1 MKNTRKGFT
10 LVELL
15 AVIVILAIIMIIA
28 IPAVLQTMNLARQ
41 KTFKE
46 YITKVYTAAQ
56 TYQVAQSTAGAP
68 NKGAL
73 YTVTISGIAAPA
85 AGSTEENRSSYN
97 GSVCYAYDIAKIG
110 LSSVGDYKG
119 TVFICENPSKID
131 SNSAVLIALK
141 DANYTTKGI
150 YDYTKNGE
158 MPVESLGTDTSVKTQ
173 FFGATSADNATNA
186 DLNAVIGKKL
196 A

>member
-56 TYQVAQSTAGAP
+56 TYQVAQSTAGAT

-73 YTVTISGIAAPA
+73 YTVSISGIA
-85 AGSTEENRSSYN
+85 STDTRSSYN
-97 GSVCYAYDIAKIG
+97 GSTCYAYDIAKIG

-158 MPVESLGTDTSVKTQ
+158 MPVEKLGTDTSIKTE
-173 FFGATSADNATNA
+173 FFGTDAADSAA
-186 DLNAVIGKKL
+186 LSAVIGKEL